1 MFKRF
6 IGIMLSALMAFSA
19 STSAFAAESADVS
32 NDTNIQE
39 VDTVSTDASDRAL
52 GKLLATNATTIYGGS
67 GTLTV
72 TLPAAHSTADYI
84 ALIGYAEQNG
94 LVVCSVRDPEG
105 YTFNLGTI
113 SGTGSRTYAYNVSYA
128 PAGTYTFTF
137 ISAMSEPFQVV
148 AYIYD

>member
-52 GKLLATNATTIYGGS
+52 GKLLASGATIINGGN
-67 GTLTV
+67 GTLSV
-72 TLPAAHSTADYI
+72 TLPNGNSSADII
-84 ALIGYAEQNG
+84 AQIGYAEETSP
-94 LVVCSVRDPEG
+94 VICSVKDPKG
-105 YTFNLGTI
+105 DTYNLGTI
-113 SGTGSRTYAYNVSYA
+113 AGSGSRTISFRIGYAN
-128 PAGTYTFTF
+128 PGTYTFYF
-137 ISAMSEPFQVV
+137 ISTMQTPYHMLG
-148 AYIYD
+148 YIYD